1 VYISHAIDDCLISS
15 ASPIRMYHNPSSSVS
30 LVSLTRFIT
39 QTINSEVVFQ
49 FSCNA
54 NLPLIFLE
62 ESSHENADIKYNM
75 ACVAITAAKTGSD
88 LLDLSASLFRDV
100 PFVRYLRLVAFNRET
115 DRWDFSVK
123 DLASAILSVDFVALD
138 DGDSLLSC
146 RACRGESI
154 SVGRTFCRVGVN
166 GPFDD
171 AFLRFLYSFKET
183 DFLAELGVV
192 D

>member
-1 VYISHAIDDCLISS
+1 
-15 ASPIRMYHNPSSSVS
+15 MYHNPSSSVS

-62 ESSHENADIKYNM
+62 ESSHENAERKYNM
-75 ACVAITAAKTGSD
+75 ACVAITAAKTD
-88 LLDLSASLFRDV
+88 LLDLSASLFNEV
-100 PFVRYLRLVAFNRET
+100 PFVKYLQLVAFNRET

-123 DLASAILSVDFVALD
+123 DLASAILSVDFVALE

-146 RACRGESI
+146 RGCRGESI
-154 SVGRTFCRVGVN
+154 SVGRTFCRVGVK